1 MESSRLRGIS
11 VKTLREYYGEMG
23 LSEAQ
28 IILLNRELGI
38 PNLSN
43 LTEAVHEKRL
53 QSLNQAKSNTWNHG
67 PQMNDE
73 SIRNEVQEHHMDM
86 RQWKRYLNP
95 VYQVKGFTIG
105 AARPGKEAA
114 QDYTNINHYTHCTC
128 PSCKSGTRVMGVNNP
143 HDMFPYIEQNN
154 VLMSVKRRYLKNG
167 TIKIT
172 PWTFEHLFSLIER
185 AYTSSEMQ
193 LALELLGSIM
203 IRIAFMLDH
212 EENSDGL
219 LRLSLPEMATREMTR
234 HLPELGEGGWAT
246 PIEAV
251 IYFLDIL
258 GFNED
263 IKVDVCGYRNLT
275 REYARGTKPQDNGR
289 TNTLLTISHMLAAV
303 LHRRPIGEF
312 AYGLHRG
319 MGMNAMS
326 RGKINPA
333 YPLLSPDINE
343 YLDKDITELGWSP
356 Q

>member
-1 MESSRLRGIS
+1 M
-11 VKTLREYYGEMG
+11 KTLRDYYSEMG

-28 IILLNRELGI
+28 ILTLNRELRI
-38 PNLSN
+38 PNLSG

-53 QSLNQAKSNTWNHG
+53 QSLNQAKSDVWNHG
-67 PQMNDE
+67 PEMDGE
-73 SIRNEVQEHHMDM
+73 SIRKEVQQYHMDM
-86 RQWKRYLNP
+86 SKWQRCQNP

-114 QDYTNINHYTHCTC
+114 QDYSSINHYSHCTC
-128 PSCKSGTRVMGVNNP
+128 PPCKSGNRVIGVNNP
-143 HDMFPYIEQNN
+143 HDMFPYVEQNN

-167 TIKIT
+167 NVKVT
-172 PWTFEHLFSLIER
+172 PWTFEHLFSMIEG
-185 AYTSSEMQ
+185 AYTSSDKQ
-193 LALELLGSIM
+193 LALEILGSIM
-203 IRIAFMLDH
+203 VRIAFMLDH
-212 EENSDGL
+212 DEDSNGL
-219 LRLSLPEMATREMTR
+219 LRLNLPNTATKEMVKR
-234 HLPELGEGGWAT
+234 LPKLGEEEWAI

-263 IKVDVCGYRNLT
+263 IKVDVCGYRNLV

-319 MGMNAMS
+319 RGMNTMS
-326 RGKINPA
+326 RGTIHPA
-333 YPLLSPDINE
+333 YPLLSTDISE
-343 YLDKDITELGWSP
+343 FLDKDITQLGWSP
-356 Q
+356 QR

>member
-1 MESSRLRGIS
+1 MTTLRDYYLAMGIS
-11 VKTLREYYGEMG
+11 NN
-23 LSEAQ
+23 Q
-28 IILLNRELGI
+28 ICALNRELRI
-38 PNLSN
+38 PNISS

-53 QSLNQAKSNTWNHG
+53 QSLNQAKSNVWNHG
-67 PQMNDE
+67 PVMSGE
-73 SIRNEVQEHHMDM
+73 SIKNEVQEHHMDM
-86 RQWKRYLNP
+86 SQWQRYRNP

-114 QDYTNINHYTHCTC
+114 HDYGNINHYTHCTC
-128 PSCKSGTRVMGVNNP
+128 PSCKSGNRVMGVNNP
-143 HDMFPYIEQNN
+143 HDMFPYVEHNN
-154 VLMSVKRRYLKNG
+154 VLMSVKRRHLKNG
-167 TIKIT
+167 KVKVT
-172 PWTFEHLFSLIER
+172 PWTFEHLFSLIEG
-185 AYTSSEMQ
+185 AYSSPEMQ

-203 IRIAFMLDH
+203 VRIAFMLDH
-212 EENSDGL
+212 EEDSSGL
-219 LRLSLPEMATREMTR
+219 IRLSLPEMATKEMTR
-234 HLPELGEGGWAT
+234 RLPELGEGEWAT

-275 REYARGTKPQDNGR
+275 REYARGPKSQDNGR

-326 RGKINPA
+326 KGTIQPA
-333 YPLLSPDINE
+333 YPLLSSDINE
-343 YLDKDITELGWSP
+343 ILDKDISELGWSP
-356 Q
+356 